1 MDDVPY
7 ENAAAGVNSGCD
19 KGMNQ
24 SFGSRG
30 GDSWVEMSYIF
41 EGEEGSSVD
50 LTDRLFKGEVAN
62 KNDSE
67 GANIHCSNKKKQKN
81 PPMSI
86 FKNIY
91 FVLF

>member
-1 MDDVPY
+1 MGDVPY
-7 ENAAAGVNSGCD
+7 KNAVAEVNSGCD

-50 LTDRLFKGEVAN
+50 LTDRLFTVEVAN
-62 KNDSE
+62 KNDS
-67 GANIHCSNKKKQKN
+67 GVANIHCSKKEKSTN
-81 PPMSI
+81 
-86 FKNIY
+86 
-91 FVLF
+91 VCL